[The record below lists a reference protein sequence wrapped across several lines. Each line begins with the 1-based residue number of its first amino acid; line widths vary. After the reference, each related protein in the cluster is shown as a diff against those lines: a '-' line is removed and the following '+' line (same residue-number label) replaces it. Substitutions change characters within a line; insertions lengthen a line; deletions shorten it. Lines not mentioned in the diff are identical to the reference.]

1 MAYKSI
7 PAHAQGDQGF
17 YKCTYKP
24 DIVYRTVD
32 GIELKLQL
40 IVPMQSETL
49 PPLVVYIQGSGWA
62 KQDTYLAL
70 PQLSQLTCHGFA
82 VASVAYRD
90 TSITTFPA
98 NAEDTKAAVRFLRAH
113 AEEFGFDGSR
123 IGAWGTSS
131 GGHTAAMLGVSEGFF
146 GTEDYADQSDAVQ
159 AVVDFY
165 GPTDLL
171 HLDDYPGAM
180 LHASP
185 DSPESMLIGGPLME
199 NPEKA
204 IQASPITYVS
214 PEQPIPPF
222 LIFHGDMDD
231 KVHFSQS
238 ERFCAALLAA
248 GKDAELI
255 RIIGGK
261 HGDDGGVMGPDT
273 LPLVIDFFTKHLK
286 EETL

>member
-7 PAHAQGDQGF
+7 SAHKQGDQGF

-32 GIELKLQL
+32 GYDLKLQL
-40 IVPMQSETL
+40 IVPMTGDAL

-70 PQLSQLTCHGFA
+70 PQLSQLACHGFA

-98 NAEDTKAAVRFLRAH
+98 NAEDTKAAIRFLRTH
-113 AEEFGFDGSR
+113 AEEFGFDATK

-131 GGHTAAMLGVSEGFF
+131 GGHTAAMLGVTAGFF
-146 GTEDYADQSDAVQ
+146 KTDDYADQDDSVQ

-199 NPEKA
+199 NPQKA
-204 IQASPITYVS
+204 IAASPISYVK
-214 PEQPIPPF
+214 PQQPIPPI
-222 LIFHGDMDD
+222 LIFHGDEDD

-238 ERFCAALLAA
+238 ERFCAALQAA
-248 GKDAELI
+248 EKNAELI
-255 RIIGGK
+255 RVVGGS
-261 HGDDGGVMGPDT
+261 HGDEGGVMGPDS
-273 LPLVIDFFTKHLK
+273 LSLVIDFFTKYLK
-286 EETL
+286 EE